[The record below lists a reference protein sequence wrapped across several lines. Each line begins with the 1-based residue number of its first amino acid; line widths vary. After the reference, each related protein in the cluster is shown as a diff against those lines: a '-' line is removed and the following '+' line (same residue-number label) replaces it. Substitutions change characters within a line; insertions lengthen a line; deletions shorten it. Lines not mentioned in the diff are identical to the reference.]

1 MTQTAADHTAARE
14 QLLDAAIAAN
24 KFPASRR
31 TRYAALYDTNPTYAA
46 NLIAS
51 MGSGVP
57 TGGVTAST
65 RLPDAIAHRSLLSD
79 TERRRVIAAESGEY
93 RQVTRIDD

>member
-1 MTQTAADHTAARE
+1 MTQFTAEHAAARE
-14 QLLDAAIAAN
+14 QLLDTAVAAN
-24 KFPASRR
+24 KIPASRR
-31 TRYAALYDTNPTYAA
+31 ARYAALFNVDRAYAT

-51 MGSGVP
+51 MASGVP